1 MILLK
6 GNIVAYPARARGQAQ
21 MKKGLEVKSSRSLR
35 KVTLL
40 GGRAILQACA
50 ESHTK
55 HVLSLLVPKA
65 TKGLRITPLT
75 VDLDMADRRPLQRF
89 EVSDLK
95 CDSD

>member
-40 GGRAILQACA
+40 GGRAIL
-50 ESHTK
+50 
-55 HVLSLLVPKA
+55 
-65 TKGLRITPLT
+65 
-75 VDLDMADRRPLQRF
+75 
-89 EVSDLK
+89 
-95 CDSD
+95 